1 MSLRFDYRKVDR
13 TAFLTLGA
21 FSLYE
26 SKGSLGKTLHEL
38 IKVRVS
44 QMNGCAFCLE
54 MHTRDARKAGE
65 EEARLYLLN
74 AWRESTLYTP
84 PERAALAL
92 AEEVTQIADGGVSQ
106 ATYEAAR
113 AHFSEKQV
121 LELIM
126 AVIAINSWNR
136 IAIATGMTNR

>member
-13 TAFLTLGA
+13 TAFLTLGS

-26 SKGSLGKTLHEL
+26 AKSGLEKTLREL

-44 QMNGCAFCLE
+44 QLNGCSFCLE
-54 MHTRDARKAGE
+54 LHTRDARRAGE
-65 EEARLYLLN
+65 RAERLSALS

-84 PERAALAL
+84 AERAALAL
-92 AEEVTQIADGGVSQ
+92 AEEVTFIATGGVSQ

-113 AHFSEKQV
+113 EHFSEKQV

-126 AVIAINSWNR
+126 AAIAINSWNR
-136 IAIATGMTNR
+136 IAIATGMGHA